1 MVFRTCQ
8 ELLVQKERLASLG
21 QASVEYVY
29 VNNPIPTVSGNRISR
44 FDFTA
49 TVNPVL
55 KPMSDPKPMEQIK
68 PNYFGGANFEARTVK
83 DIIEPAKSISNKIS
97 VRAALD
103 QMHAQATDSSPV
115 VDQCGELLGILSKNK
130 MNRNVGGFGHD
141 PRTEPV
147 EAHIEKNNAYCFEDQ
162 TIAEAEQMMLNA
174 KLGEVFVVTREK
186 LLVGTI
192 NIEAIAQEG
201 KKLGSRLH
209 LTSSPI

>member
-1 MVFRTCQ
+1 MKQ
-8 ELLVQKERLASLG
+8 IKHNHSLG
-21 QASVEYVY
+21 AH
-29 VNNPIPTVSGNRISR
+29 
-44 FDFTA
+44 FD
-49 TVNPVL
+49 
-55 KPMSDPKPMEQIK
+55 
-68 PNYFGGANFEARTVK
+68 EARTVK
-83 DIIEPAKSISNKIS
+83 DIIKPAESILNK
-97 VRAALD
+97 VCVKEALD
-103 QMHAQATDSSPV
+103 EMQARAVDSSPV
-115 VDQCGELLGILSKNK
+115 IDQRGELLGTMSKNK
-130 MNRNVGGFGHD
+130 MNREVGSFGHD
-141 PRTEPV
+141 PKTEPV